1 MNTVEFTP
9 TNKIHHGQNI
19 KRLRE
24 IFGIKQEF
32 IASELDTTQQF
43 ISKLEQKEVI
53 DDETL
58 EKIAKAMKLPVE
70 AIKNLNDEATFNF
83 IANNFHDQASS
94 AAFSSEN
101 IYACNFN
108 PLDKVVELYERLLD
122 SEKDKVDRLE
132 KLLNELKDKL

>member
-1 MNTVEFTP
+1 MNAVEFNP
-9 TNKIHHGQNI
+9 TSKIHHGQNI

-32 IASELDTTQQF
+32 IAAELDTTQQF

-58 EKIAKAMKLPVE
+58 EKVAKAMKLPVE

-83 IANNFHDQASS
+83 IANNFHDQSS
-94 AAFSSEN
+94 GSVGNYS
-101 IYACNFN
+101 CTFN
-108 PLDKVVELYERLLD
+108 PLDKVVELYERLLG
-122 SEKDKVDRLE
+122 EKEEKVALLE
-132 KLLNELKDKL
+132 KIQKMQNNEQ

>member
-1 MNTVEFTP
+1 MNTVDFNP

-24 IFGIKQEF
+24 VFGIKQEF

-43 ISKLEQKEVI
+43 VSKLEQKEVI

-58 EKIAKAMKLPVE
+58 EKVAKAMKLPVE

-83 IANNFHDQASS
+83 IANNYHDNSS
-94 AAFSSEN
+94 SVSSEN
-101 IYACNFN
+101 NYSCTFN
-108 PLDKVVELYERLLD
+108 PLDKVVELYERLLA
-122 SEKDKVDRLE
+122 SEKDKVDRLD
-132 KLLNELKDKL
+132 KLLNEIKEKL